1 MSRTCDLT
9 GKRRLV
15 GNKVSHANNKTKM
28 TQRPNLQ
35 TKRVYDPESGETI
48 KLRISTSAIRTLDK
62 VGSLSKF
69 LRKYKHL
76 YQLD

>member
-1 MSRTCDLT
+1 MARSCDLT

-15 GNKVSHANNKTKM
+15 GNKVSHAKNRTKM
-28 TQRPNLQ
+28 RQQVNLQ
-35 TKRVYDPESGETI
+35 TKRVFDPETNSTV
-48 KLRISTSAIRTLDK
+48 KLRLSTSAIRTLDK

-76 YQLD
+76 YM

>member
-1 MSRTCDLT
+1 MARKCDLT

-28 TQRPNLQ
+28 RQQVNLK
-35 TKRVYDPESGETI
+35 TKRVFDPDTGRTV
-48 KLRISTSAIRTLDK
+48 KLRISARAIKTLDK

-69 LRKYKHL
+69 LKKYRHL
-76 YQLD
+76 FT